1 MLLLQFGNMN
11 KETTMYNTKMFAE
24 RVLPNIQGLW
34 GEWEDKWWIK
44 PIENRQAPRPLNVS

>member
-1 MLLLQFGNMN
+1 
-11 KETTMYNTKMFAE
+11 MFAE

-44 PIENRQAPRPLNVS
+44 PIENRQAPRPLSVS